1 MRQGRRISKKT
12 NMARADGGWGWE
24 EMKGEKRESRREEVK
39 AAAIIVAIRLGG
51 YRLRI
56 WLLYS

>member
-1 MRQGRRISKKT
+1 M
-12 NMARADGGWGWE
+12 DGGWE